1 MTQYTNG
8 VLGPAWNGFLTE
20 ASKGRANKGWT
31 KPASMKTVCMNL
43 TTGYATTSGGK
54 CDIFPSWYTPRYP
67 NNDKRATIDSV
78 SGKLAT
84 ECTPDRAKQ
93 AVVGGGMARELP
105 SSDPLYKNWISPV
118 TARYGQTGGA
128 IPTDK
133 DDIHSCDPAESAV
146 AIDNATKNPDG
157 TYTINATVTKGKYP
171 LKTLSFT
178 IDGVVPPG
186 ASFDVNNTQSIS
198 FKHTPSATTT
208 TTVTANVVDSVLYDA
223 TSSKEL
229 SFVVP

>member
-1 MTQYTNG
+1 
-8 VLGPAWNGFLTE
+8 
-20 ASKGRANKGWT
+20 
-31 KPASMKTVCMNL
+31 MKTVCMNL

-93 AVVGGGMARELP
+93 AVVGGGIASELP
-105 SSDPLYKNWISPV
+105 SSDPLYRNWIAPV
-118 TARYGQTGGA
+118 TGRYGQTGGA

-133 DDIHSCDPAESAV
+133 DDIHSCDPAEKPAV
-146 AIDNATKNPDG
+146 EITTATKNPDG
-157 TYTINATVTKGKYP
+157 TYTISANVTKGKYD

-186 ASFDVNNTQSIS
+186 ASFDVTNTQTVS
-198 FKHTPSATTT
+198 FKYTPTASTSTL
-208 TTVTANVVDSVLYDA
+208 VTANVVDSVLYDA
-223 TSSKEL
+223 STSKEL